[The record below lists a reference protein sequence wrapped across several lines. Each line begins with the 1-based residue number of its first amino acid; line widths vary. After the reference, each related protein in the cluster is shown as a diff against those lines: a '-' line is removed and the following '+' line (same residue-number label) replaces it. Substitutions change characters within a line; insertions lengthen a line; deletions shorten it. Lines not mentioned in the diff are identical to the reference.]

1 MTGFNS
7 KRKAS
12 YTKLNYEFVVDN
24 TVVKVGNL
32 NEPMFKYKEDGYKVP
47 LCFNSMLE
55 WKDWQKAARVLNPG
69 SSGYCTDCTFKYKNQ
84 MVKENRC
91 SYPTVKFKLIE
102 DGGVEGVRE
111 KLWFEKHNDVPNL

>member
-7 KRKAS
+7 KREAS
-12 YTKLNYEFVVDN
+12 YAKLNNDVTIVH
-24 TVVKVGNL
+24 
-32 NEPMFKYKEDGYKVP
+32 YKDDSYKVP
-47 LCFNSMLE
+47 RCFNSVLE
-55 WKDWQKAARVLNPG
+55 WRDWQKAARVLNPG
-69 SSGYCTDCTFKYKNQ
+69 SSGYCADCTFKYKNK

-91 SYPTVKFKLIE
+91 NFPTVKFKLVE

>member
-55 WKDWQKAARVLNPG
+55 
-69 SSGYCTDCTFKYKNQ
+69 
-84 MVKENRC
+84 
-91 SYPTVKFKLIE
+91 
-102 DGGVEGVRE
+102 
-111 KLWFEKHNDVPNL
+111 